1 MKFQKYIEN
10 KLVGKIQIQ
19 YRHRMSLAPD
29 KKISDMVRVRN
40 IFRLRSSVLRA
51 HFYDMAKEVVG
62 EFIDSLI
69 MPYKT
74 KYMCLQFILRI
85 KNMQRRWVKHLEKKR
100 EVLENFESM
109 WGKFLIR
116 LADREEDYKKMGIT
130 YNLDNVKFISR
141 EVRGKIGAHLFDRQ
155 ILRYIDAKYE
165 TLEWNYDKKI
175 GEKAKILMMEDKDD
189 RESSKPG
196 EEAEQKRPGQYLDI

>member
-1 MKFQKYIEN
+1 MKFHKYIEN

-19 YRHRMSLAPD
+19 YRHRMTLAPD

-74 KYMCLQFILRI
+74 KYMCLQFILGI
-85 KNMQRRWVKHLEKKR
+85 KNMQRRWLKHLEKKR
-100 EVLENFESM
+100 EVLEHFELM
-109 WGKFLIR
+109 WEKFLIR

-130 YNLDNVKFISR
+130 YNLENVKFISM
-141 EVRGKIGAHLFDRQ
+141 EVRGKIAAHLFDRQ

-165 TLEWNYDKKI
+165 RLE
-175 GEKAKILMMEDKDD
+175 
-189 RESSKPG
+189 
-196 EEAEQKRPGQYLDI
+196 